1 MSTHN
6 TAIDSQVSCTDSQPG
21 ISESWGQNKALY
33 DLHIPHN
40 DGMLAKE
47 SKFF

>member
-1 MSTHN
+1 MPVHN
-6 TAIDSQVSCTDSQPG
+6 MPIDSQVSCTDSQPG
-21 ISESWGQNKALY
+21 ISKSWAQNKEFD

-47 SKFF
+47 SEFF